1 MSFRN
6 IRLKKLKFV
15 SSFRRIAIG
24 SWRAPRHP
32 AVYSL
37 LDLPVDN
44 VIPFLKENQSEGGPV
59 PSMTHFVAKV
69 MAHVLKTF
77 PDLNRIVRCGTLAQ
91 RSDIDLF
98 FPVTMRSKT
107 GFDLSGICIRNV
119 DGKSLG
125 QLAREVHQKSWQL
138 RRGNDVEIRRVQKLL
153 CSLPVRMSRLVI
165 SVMDFWGYTLNLNP
179 KMVGAPKDRFGS
191 AIISSLGGFGLE
203 STLLQLFPFSRT
215 PICIGIGKV
224 TDKVVPS
231 GDEIIVA
238 PYLTLGITIDH
249 RIIDGRHAGEAL
261 RMVRRIFQDPK
272 RYSEFFVD

>member
-1 MSFRN
+1 MSLRN
-6 IRLKKLKFV
+6 IRVRKLRFV

-37 LDLPVDN
+37 VDLPVAN
-44 VIPFLKENQSEGGPV
+44 VISFLKANRPDNAPV

-69 MAHVLKTF
+69 TAHVLKTF
-77 PDLNRIVRCGTLAQ
+77 PDLNRIVRCGTLVQ

-98 FPVTMRSKT
+98 FPVTMRSKL
-107 GFDLSGICIRNV
+107 GSDLSGICIRNA
-119 DGKSLG
+119 DDKSLC
-125 QLAREVHQKSWQL
+125 QLAQEVNQKAWQL

-153 CSLPVRMSRLVI
+153 YSLPVWMSRIVV
-165 SVMDFWGYTLNLNP
+165 SVMDFWSYTLNLNP
-179 KMVGAPKDRFGS
+179 RAIGAPKDRFGS

-224 TDKVVPS
+224 VDKVVPS
-231 GDEIIVA
+231 GAEIVVA
-238 PYLTLGITIDH
+238 PYLTLGVTIDH

-261 RMVRRIFQDPK
+261 RLVKRIFQDPLK
-272 RYSEFFVD
+272 YFKEIDR